1 MFILNQLSLVFI
13 LLLLLFSLYATTA
26 TTFQQDENTN
36 NKCGILNVLD
46 FGAKGDGETLDTSA
60 IQHTFDAALNKMGCI
75 ILFPSNHVYL
85 TGPFNIT
92 STGNIE
98 IQIEQD
104 ATIQFS
110 AKRSLHPKIFD
121 PHVTDKLRYQPLFFC
136 EFNCPN
142 VNITGGGTIDGM
154 GQDWWAPVPTGMKPS
169 KNLNAPV
176 TVECTWCDNFNV
188 QNILIKQCP
197 FVCLHIN
204 NSTNAYVSN
213 ITMTNPID
221 SPNTACVYA
230 DGLTNS
236 RITKSSFSCGDDHI
250 TVLAMT
256 TKTVNMLIDE
266 SVFYHGQGLTLVSNI
281 FYSTKPEK
289 KRHLL

>member
-1 MFILNQLSLVFI
+1 MRQRP
-13 LLLLLFSLYATTA
+13 
-26 TTFQQDENTN
+26 
-36 NKCGILNVLD
+36 VLD
-46 FGAKGDGETLDTSA
+46 
-60 IQHTFDAALNKMGCI
+60 
-75 ILFPSNHVYL
+75 L
-85 TGPFNIT
+85 T
-92 STGNIE
+92 
-98 IQIEQD
+98 
-104 ATIQFS
+104 
-110 AKRSLHPKIFD
+110 
-121 PHVTDKLRYQPLFFC
+121 
-136 EFNCPN
+136 
-142 VNITGGGTIDGM
+142 
-154 GQDWWAPVPTGMKPS
+154 
-169 KNLNAPV
+169 
-176 TVECTWCDNFNV
+176 TWCDNFNV

-289 KRHLL
+289 KKTPSLTPITHPFIYAIYAPQHRDHKYFMVWKMLHGEILK

>member
-1 MFILNQLSLVFI
+1 MS
-13 LLLLLFSLYATTA
+13 
-26 TTFQQDENTN
+26 
-36 NKCGILNVLD
+36 
-46 FGAKGDGETLDTSA
+46 
-60 IQHTFDAALNKMGCI
+60 
-75 ILFPSNHVYL
+75 
-85 TGPFNIT
+85 
-92 STGNIE
+92 IE
-98 IQIEQD
+98 VEQIEQD

-281 FYSTKPEK
+281 FYSTKSEK